1 MAEEKGTGVPSV
13 SGCLSPGE
21 QEWCM
26 FMGTAEA
33 ARGSMRCY
41 KVPLR
46 AVIVH
51 AFKSLKLQDSLS
63 RAASVF
69 AGEMLETPSVR
80 GF

>member
-1 MAEEKGTGVPSV
+1 
-13 SGCLSPGE
+13 
-21 QEWCM
+21 M